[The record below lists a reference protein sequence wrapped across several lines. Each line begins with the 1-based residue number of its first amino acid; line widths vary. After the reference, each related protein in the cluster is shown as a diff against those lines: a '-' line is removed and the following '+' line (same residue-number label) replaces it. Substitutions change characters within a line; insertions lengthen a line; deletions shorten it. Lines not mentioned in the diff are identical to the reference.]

1 MISGELRERFEQVM
15 AGYGKEKGGR
25 KGRRWVGDVSGRG
38 MKHEFEYLPSVC
50 KRSEIVVSLVF

>member
-15 AGYGKEKGGR
+15 AEYGKEKEGGE
-25 KGRRWVGDVSGRG
+25 GRWWVGDVSGRG

-50 KRSEIVVSLVF
+50 KRSEIVV